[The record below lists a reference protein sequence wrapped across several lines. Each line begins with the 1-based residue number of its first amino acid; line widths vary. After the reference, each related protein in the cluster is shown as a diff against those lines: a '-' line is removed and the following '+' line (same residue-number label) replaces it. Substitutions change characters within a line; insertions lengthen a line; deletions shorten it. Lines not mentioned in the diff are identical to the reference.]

1 MKLYAKTSS
10 ERGKE
15 QGKGGNDYIHTKLT
29 ALHNG
34 VIYEIGIVRFSHQEG
49 QFILTV
55 DRTSKGRDHAGTVYT
70 EIINL

>member
-1 MKLYAKTSS
+1 MRLYQTTSS

-29 ALHNG
+29 ASNNG
-34 VIYEIGIVRFSHQEG
+34 VIHEIGIVRFSHQEG
-49 QFILTV
+49 QFILTL
-55 DRTSKGRDHAGTVYT
+55 DRTSKGRDHAGSVYT